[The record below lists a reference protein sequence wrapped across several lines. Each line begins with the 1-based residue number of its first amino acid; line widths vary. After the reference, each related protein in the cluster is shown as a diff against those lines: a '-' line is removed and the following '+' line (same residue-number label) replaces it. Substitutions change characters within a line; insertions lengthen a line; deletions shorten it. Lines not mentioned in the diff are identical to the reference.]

1 MIKVIEKDLLED
13 NFINKK
19 LITNISKEEKIYFSK
34 DNIYYFGNYTNEG
47 LKTIKQK
54 LLKNKNALKRA
65 IENNIKFII
74 SGNSTEL
81 FNNSFNH
88 NDLNIYTCY
97 NEKSFKSKIKGI
109 RFSHF
114 KNNNKLKY
122 INNIN
127 KTIDSENFRYKNLI
141 CIKNINKMF

>member
-1 MIKVIEKDLLED
+1 MIKVMEKDLLED

-47 LKTIKQK
+47 LKIIKQK
-54 LLKNKNALKRA
+54 LLKNKKAIKKA

-74 SGNSTEL
+74 SGNSIDI

-88 NDLNIYTCY
+88 KDLNIYTCY
-97 NEKSFKSKIKGI
+97 NKKNFKNKIKGI
-109 RFSHF
+109 KFRYF
-114 KNNNKLKY
+114 KRYNKLKHVSDL
-122 INNIN
+122 NNCV
-127 KTIDSENFRYKNLI
+127 DSENFRYKNLV
-141 CIKNINKMF
+141 CAKNINKII

>member
-47 LKTIKQK
+47 LNIIKQK

-74 SGNSTEL
+74 SGNSIEL

-88 NDLNIYTCY
+88 KDLNIYTCY
-97 NEKSFKSKIKGI
+97 NKECFKNKLKGI
-109 RFSHF
+109 KFRYF
-114 KNNNKLKY
+114 KKYNKLKY

-127 KTIDSENFRYKNLI
+127 ETIDSENFRYKNLI
-141 CIKNINKMF
+141 CIKDINKTF

>member
-47 LKTIKQK
+47 LNIIKQK

-81 FNNSFNH
+81 FNNTFNH
-88 NDLNIYTCY
+88 KDLNIYTCY
-97 NEKSFKSKIKGI
+97 NEKNFKNKIKGI
-109 RFSHF
+109 RFNRF
-114 KNNNKLKY
+114 KKNNKLKY
-122 INNIN
+122 IDNIN

-141 CIKNINKMF
+141 CIKNISKMF

>member
-1 MIKVIEKDLLED
+1 MIKVIEKDLLD
-13 NFINKK
+13 DKFINKN
-19 LITNISKEEKIYFSK
+19 LTSNINKDERIYFSK
-34 DNIYYFGNYTNEG
+34 NNIYYFGNYTNEG
-47 LKTIKQK
+47 LNIIKEK

-74 SGNSTEL
+74 SGNSIEL

-97 NEKSFKSKIKGI
+97 NEKNFKSKIKGI
-109 RFSHF
+109 RFSHL
-114 KNNNKLKY
+114 KKNNKLKY
-122 INNIN
+122 IDNIS

-141 CIKNINKMF
+141 CIKNINKLF